1 MWQRALEAARNA
13 DSEEARR
20 QVEAHRVR
28 LDAYTARP
36 SILATRTPAPL
47 TSTSHWYG
55 TERAQRQPVHVV
67 RLPSATNPDSP
78 RIDLESQTP
87 AVIHA
92 GTQKGEYDVGSVC
105 FTVSAPSHTHVTLT
119 C

>member
-1 MWQRALEAARNA
+1 MWQRVLEAARNA